1 MLKFAVIEYEHY
13 LCSMK
18 SIENKTSLIL
28 DLFFCLV
35 FIPILVSLGPAHY
48 WFQQWPLFS
57 FIACVYLYGCYFLL
71 MKINMPKLLISKK
84 YYNIAGVIAILV
96 ITTYLI
102 SLYPLPDMD
111 FVTPALSEYQT
122 QVRNFEVSLTLWLMF
137 SLVMGYALTIS
148 FVKELYD
155 QLLLKKKVEAQR
167 DKATLALFKA
177 QISPHFMFN
186 TLNSLYSLVIGTSEK
201 AENAF
206 IKFTELLKYS
216 YVTIEKELVTLND
229 EIDYIQNYI
238 DLQII
243 RLNKCTVVEW
253 EYDVD
258 NNRIKVPP
266 MLMLTFVENAF
277 KYGASTN
284 RNCLISIR
292 LTVKNGNLHFET
304 ANNIIKHADE
314 FRKDMP
320 VGIENCK
327 SRLMTLFPGKHS
339 LTTVEDDGVFKV
351 SLNIQLN

>member
-1 MLKFAVIEYEHY
+1 MHKFAVIEYEHY
-13 LCSMK
+13 LCTMK

-155 QLLLKKKVEAQR
+155 QLLLKKKIEAQR

-327 SRLMTLFPGKHS
+327 SRLMTLFPESTRSRLLRMTGFSKYH
-339 LTTVEDDGVFKV
+339 
-351 SLNIQLN
+351 